1 MNEKPFPA
9 WQEPNSLVASAEFS
23 WGTPQSTPARL
34 TSCPSPPR
42 AAPSLRNPLSKVMT
56 LLGEQRGKDVGG
68 EQAKLLQEKEGRHG
82 RELGL
87 PCPPGGSQEGAS
99 GRKGCDTS
107 TFCTWWR
114 CAWPRQS

>member
-23 WGTPQSTPARL
+23 WRTPPSTPARL

-56 LLGEQRGKDVGG
+56 PLGEQWGKDVGG
-68 EQAKLLQEKEGRHG
+68 EQAKLLQEKEGRQG
-82 RELGL
+82 RG
-87 PCPPGGSQEGAS
+87 
-99 GRKGCDTS
+99 
-107 TFCTWWR
+107 
-114 CAWPRQS
+114 AWPALRTWRFPGRGFREKGL